1 MTVKPVGPRLSDRK
15 FVGESLPRLDTRKTD
30 PRNAILFVRQNQT
43 MPVNRGHLI
52 QVVSHLD
59 GNLFT
64 FLEPHNRPW
73 GFTIVTNTFLNEVA
87 GIDLYSIDSQAVFTR
102 QTNSRQEQAQC
113 AY

>member
-1 MTVKPVGPRLSDRK
+1 MTVKPVGPRLSNRK
-15 FVGESLPRLDTRKTD
+15 LIGESLARLDTRKTD

-52 QVVSHLD
+52 QIVSHLD

-73 GFTIVTNTFLNEVA
+73 GLTIVTNAFFNEVA

-102 QTNSRQEQAQC
+102 QTNSRQKQAQC